1 MIRVLV
7 CANTPAELA
16 ELASLVREA
25 ASFQL
30 AGSSLG
36 RGVLGEMIAG
46 ALPDVVLE
54 HWTADD
60 SEPADSSEFSGPLAL
75 RVLLVEEADFA
86 AAFAAMR
93 SNESIRALLPAWASD
108 REIRVAIE
116 TVAEGLLVLH
126 PETVGHLSRIGAP
139 HPRGNNYAD
148 PALSPRETEIL
159 NLLSAGLGNKE
170 IASHLK
176 ISEHTVKFHVTSI
189 FNKLNA
195 SSRAE
200 AVAIG
205 ARRRLIIL

>member
-1 MIRVLV
+1 VIRVLV
-7 CANTPAELA
+7 CAGTPAELA
-16 ELASLVREA
+16 ELAAFVREA
-25 ASFQL
+25 ASLQL
-30 AGSSLG
+30 IGSSLG

-54 HWTADD
+54 HWARDD
-60 SEPADSSEFSGPLAL
+60 SEQTDSSEFSNPLVV

-86 AAFAAMR
+86 AAFAAIR

-116 TVAEGLLVLH
+116 TVAEGLVVLH
-126 PETVGHLSRIGAP
+126 PEIVGRLSTIGAP
-139 HPRGNNYAD
+139 RPRGSHYAD
-148 PALSPRETEIL
+148 QALSPRETEIL

-189 FNKLNA
+189 FNKLNV

-205 ARRRLIIL
+205 ARRGLIIL